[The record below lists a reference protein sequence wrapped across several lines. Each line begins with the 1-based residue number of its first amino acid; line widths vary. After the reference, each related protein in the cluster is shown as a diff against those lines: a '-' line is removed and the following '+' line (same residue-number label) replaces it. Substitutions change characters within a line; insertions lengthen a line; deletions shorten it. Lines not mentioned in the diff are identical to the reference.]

1 MNMGTGIGKGD
12 SDAFVFFGAT
22 GDLAYRKIFPAL
34 YAMVHRDG
42 LDIPIIGMARAGWT
56 LDKLKQRARDS
67 IEQSG
72 DFEAECFEKLAAKLR
87 YVGGDYTDPATFTRL
102 KQALGAATRPIHY
115 LAIPPS
121 MFATVVQGLAR
132 SGCADQARVIVEK
145 PFGRDLATAQ
155 SLDRTLHQVFAEPFV
170 FRIDHYL
177 GKEAVQNI
185 LYFRFANT
193 FLEPVWNRNYV
204 RDVQITMAEQFG
216 VQGRGAFYEEVGAIR
231 DVVQNHLLQVI
242 ALLAMDPP
250 AGHEPEA
257 MQAEKL
263 RLFRA
268 MRPLDPN
275 EVVRGQF
282 KGYRDEPGVAKDSQI
297 ETFAALRLHIDTW
310 RWAEVPFYIRA
321 GKCLPLNATEV
332 TVTLKR
338 PPLAVFDPN
347 DEMPANYFRLRLSPE
362 VVISEGALVKRNGE
376 RMRGEPVELVA
387 RHRSEIEKSPYERL
401 LGDAIRGDTS
411 LFTQDACVEAAW
423 QVVEPALKIG
433 QPVLEYEPGSWG
445 PAASARIVN
454 GGDAWQN
461 PAPEKSQPC

>member
-1 MNMGTGIGKGD
+1 MTTLK

-22 GDLAYRKIFPAL
+22 GDLAYKKIFPAL
-34 YAMVHRDG
+34 YAMVRRSG
-42 LDIPIIGMARAGWT
+42 LDIPIIGMGRAGWT
-56 LDKLKQRARDS
+56 LDKLRARARES
-67 IEQSG
+67 VENAG
-72 DFEAECFEKLAAKLR
+72 DYEAGCFDKLSALLR
-87 YVGGDYTDPATFTRL
+87 YVGGDYTDPATYTKL
-102 KQALGAATRPIHY
+102 KQALGLATRPIHY

-121 MFATVVQGLAR
+121 MFASVVQGLAK
-132 SGCADQARVIVEK
+132 SGCADNARVIVEK

-155 SLDRTLHQVFAEPFV
+155 ALDRTLHEVFSESAI

-177 GKEAVQNI
+177 GKEAVQNL

-193 FLEPVWNRNYV
+193 FLEPIWNRHYV
-204 RDVQITMAEQFG
+204 KDVQITMAEEFG

-250 AGHEPEA
+250 TGHEPEA

-268 MRPLDPN
+268 MRPLDPK

-282 KGYRDEPGVAKDSQI
+282 KGYRDEPGVAKNSQI
-297 ETFAALRLHIDTW
+297 ETFAALQLHIDTW
-310 RWAEVPFYIRA
+310 RWADVPFYIRA
-321 GKCLPLNATEV
+321 GKCLPISATEV

-347 DEMPANYFRLRLSPE
+347 ETMPRNYFRLRLSPE

-376 RMRGEPVELVA
+376 QMHGEPVELIA
-387 RHRSEIEKSPYERL
+387 RHRSDTEKSPYERL

-411 LFTQDACVEAAW
+411 LFTQDDCVEAAW
-423 QVVEPALKIG
+423 RVVDPILTAAL
-433 QPVLEYEPGSWG
+433 PVLEYEPGTWG
-445 PAASARIVN
+445 PPASAAVVN
-454 GGDAWQN
+454 DGDTWHD
-461 PAPEKSQPC
+461 PVTERSSPC